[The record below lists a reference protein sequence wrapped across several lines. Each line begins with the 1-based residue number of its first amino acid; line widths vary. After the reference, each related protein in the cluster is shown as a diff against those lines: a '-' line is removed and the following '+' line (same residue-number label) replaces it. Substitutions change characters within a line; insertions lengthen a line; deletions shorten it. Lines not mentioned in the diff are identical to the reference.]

1 MRPLKWLLTLP
12 LILMLLVFALSNR
25 DTATLSFWPFDLAVS
40 LPLSFMLVACL
51 LLGLLLGGFTVWL
64 GDLKYKMEAHRLRHE
79 VTNLNRQIL
88 SLQQITTPKPAA
100 NPAPIL
106 SFKRRFKLPT
116 LDR

>member
-12 LILMLLVFALSNR
+12 LILLLLVFALSNR
-25 DTATLSFWPFDLAVS
+25 DVANLSFWPFDLAIS
-40 LPLSFMLVACL
+40 MPLSFMLVACL
-51 LLGLLLGGFTVWL
+51 VIGLLLGGFTVWL
-64 GDLKYKMEAHRLRHE
+64 GDLKDKIEVRCLRNE

-88 SLQQITTPKPAA
+88 SLQQSAAPKPAV
-100 NPAPIL
+100 APTPML

>member
-1 MRPLKWLLTLP
+1 MHPLKWLLTLP
-12 LILMLLVFALSNR
+12 LILLLLVFALSNR
-25 DTATLSFWPFDLAVS
+25 EMATLSFWPFEVAVS

-51 LLGLLLGGFTVWL
+51 VLGLLLGGFTVWL

-79 VTNLNRQIL
+79 VTNLNRQIM
-88 SLQQITTPKPAA
+88 SLQQATTPKPAT
-100 NPAPIL
+100 PPTPIL